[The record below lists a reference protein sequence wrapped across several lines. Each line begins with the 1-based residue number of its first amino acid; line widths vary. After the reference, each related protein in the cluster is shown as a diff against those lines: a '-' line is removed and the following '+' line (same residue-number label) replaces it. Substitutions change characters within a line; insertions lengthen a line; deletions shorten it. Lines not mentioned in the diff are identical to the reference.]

1 MPLSSLTDTPFQLQ
15 LCFPEVFN
23 RLEKLA
29 ADSDTDTGI
38 RARQLLQEAAP
49 FPELRHGITDIQ
61 QITQNAPL
69 IRRLLADYF
78 PEALTLNEIKAVS
91 IPFMDVVFNH
101 SQRFQNILAAAGSG
115 SSFSINIRD
124 FDYHQYYVLSCCI
137 ILNEFYGTQLDF
149 GKPLFFDIPTAD
161 GITKHYRILY
171 NADFL
176 EIYPTEKSV
185 SLTEEDIDELRNSYD
200 NLALWKEK
208 FPKDSWVLKGFAIAT
223 LYDATVENAVSILK
237 EKLLGINAAGFRDSI
252 ASIFQSI
259 FRIKEIEVGFTVYNK
274 KENTLSFDMFG
285 QQLPSF
291 ILEQR
296 ETEHADKLLCQRA
309 SDCLLRKKTLFAVSD
324 IEEYH
329 AAFPE
334 NELGP
339 RFIRQGIKSFILCPI
354 VKNGQLF
361 GILEVVSTKSKALNS
376 INANKLDVVLPFI
389 TDTTERLAAE
399 LQNQVQAIIQTRY
412 TTVHNSVQWRFQE
425 EAQRYILASQLGRS
439 YQLQEVVFKDVH
451 PLYGQIDIKGS
462 SEARN
467 TSVLRDMQYQLSQL
481 TLLLQQISR
490 QLPEEDFTAET
501 AEINH
506 YLAALTMPLKAATE
520 QYIVTWLMRQV
531 HPRLQAIAHPQL
543 QACINSY
550 FENNEK
556 ETGAFHC
563 ERRKYETSIAMVNDQ
578 LAAHLDLRQT
588 EAQEVHPHYFE
599 RFKTDGIE
607 HNLYLG
613 RSICPDKLYDQLRL
627 YQIRLWQLEV
637 LCEMEALHHRI
648 KPTLPCP
655 LDVTS
660 LILLYHSTIDIR
672 FRMDEKRFD
681 VDGSYNARF
690 EIVKKRIDKACI
702 KNTTERITQTGKI
715 TIVYLNDPEEAEY
728 RQYIQILQA
737 RNLLLPEVEQ
747 YDIEDLQG
755 ISGLKMLRVA
765 VQRS

>member
-1 MPLSSLTDTPFQLQ
+1 MPLSLLTDTPFQIQ
-15 LCFPEVFN
+15 LCFPEVFD
-23 RLEKLA
+23 RLERLA
-29 ADSDTDTGI
+29 ADSHAEGHD

-49 FPELRHGITDIQ
+49 FPELRNGITGTQQVIQ
-61 QITQNAPL
+61 NDAL

-78 PEALTLNEIKAVS
+78 PPALTANEIKAVS
-91 IPFMDVVFNH
+91 IPFADIVFNH
-101 SQRFQNILAAAGSG
+101 SERFKNILSAAGKD
-115 SSFSINIRD
+115 FSVNIRD
-124 FDYHQYYVLSCCI
+124 FDHHQYYVLSCCI
-137 ILNEFYGTQLDF
+137 ILNEIYGTQLDF

-176 EIYPTEKSV
+176 EIYPTEKSI
-185 SLTEEDIDELRNSYD
+185 SLTAADIDELRNNYD

-208 FPKDSWVLKGFAIAT
+208 FPKDSWILKGFAIMT

-237 EKLLGINAAGFRDSI
+237 EKLLGINAAGFRSSI

-259 FRIKEIEVGFTVYNK
+259 YRIKEIEVGFTVYNK
-274 KENTLSFDMFG
+274 KENKLSFDIFG

-296 ETEHADKLLCQRA
+296 ESEDADLLLCKRA
-309 SDCLLRKKTLFAVSD
+309 NDCLLRNKTPFAVSD
-324 IEEYH
+324 IEEYLS
-329 AAFPE
+329 ALPD
-334 NELGP
+334 NPLGP
-339 RFIRQGIKSFILCPI
+339 RFARQGIKSFILCPI

-361 GILEVVSTKSKALNS
+361 GILELVSTKSKALNS

-399 LQNQVQAIIQTRY
+399 LQNQIQAVIQTQY
-412 TTVHNSVQWRFQE
+412 TTVHNSVRWRFQE
-425 EAQRYILASQLGRS
+425 EAQHYILASQLGQS

-467 TSVLRDMQYQLSQL
+467 NSVQQDMQYQLHQL
-481 TLLLQQISR
+481 HTLLQQISEY
-490 QLPEEDFTAET
+490 LPAEDFTAET
-501 AEINH
+501 AAISS
-506 YLAALTMPLKAATE
+506 YLQELTMPLKAATE

-531 HPRLQAIAHPQL
+531 HPRLQMINHPQL
-543 QACINSY
+543 QVPVNSY
-550 FENNEK
+550 FAENEK
-556 ETGAFHC
+556 EAGAFHR
-563 ERRKYETSIAMVNDQ
+563 ERRKYEASIAMVNDQ
-578 LAAHLDLRQT
+578 LVAHLDRRQD
-588 EAQEVHPHYFE
+588 EAQAVHPHYFE

-613 RSICPDKLYDQLRL
+613 RSICPDKLYDQLKL
-627 YQIRLWQLEV
+627 YQLRLWQLEV

-648 KPTLPCP
+648 KPSLPCP

-660 LILLYHSTIDIR
+660 LVLVYHSTIDIR

-715 TIVYLNDPEEAEY
+715 TIVYLNDSEGAEY

-737 RNLLLPEVEQ
+737 RNQLMPEIED
-747 YDIEDLQG
+747 YEIEDLQG